1 MRESSVKSIWY
12 MCFAK
17 PSRTVFWNISFYI
30 CFNVHKLD
38 DSFTFIWK
46 KILCHI
52 FLFLCHILPFGSFGL
67 DAEFILR
74 ECRFSIKSKV
84 SFMSSGDKP
93 ILTLQ
98 ISVTN
103 FCRFWH
109 FADFD
114 FKIVLLGQNS
124 FQPFSFCWVE
134 YCVI

>member
-1 MRESSVKSIWY
+1 MINMFCKT
-12 MCFAK
+12 
-17 PSRTVFWNISFYI
+17 SRTVFWNISLYI
-30 CFNVHKLD
+30 CLNVRKLD

-52 FLFLCHILPFGSFGL
+52 FLFLCHILLFGSSGP

-93 ILTLQ
+93 ILTWQ

-103 FCRFWH
+103 FCRFRH

-114 FKIVLLGQNS
+114 FKIVLLGQSS

-134 YCVI
+134 YCAI